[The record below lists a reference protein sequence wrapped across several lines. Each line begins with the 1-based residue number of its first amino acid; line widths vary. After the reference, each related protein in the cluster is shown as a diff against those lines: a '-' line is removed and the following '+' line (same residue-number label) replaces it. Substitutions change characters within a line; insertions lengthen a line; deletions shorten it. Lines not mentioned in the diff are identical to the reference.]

1 MEDDGIYSL
10 TVYGPVCCVCMYVC
24 TMYVC
29 MWALILFPF
38 PQYLRCAFFFTC
50 SFFFFACSA
59 LPSTSLSDL
68 LSSRRSLIT
77 HFANPSFSPSL
88 LVAFPFSYL
97 RLANQYYA
105 HSFDFP
111 LPHIRSPN
119 PQTCL
124 TYCTLFDFLARLA
137 DVYSSLI
144 LHDSPLLTIKQPPN
158 KAPPFL
164 LLANRPL

>member
-1 MEDDGIYSL
+1 
-10 TVYGPVCCVCMYVC
+10 MYVR
-24 TMYVC
+24 MYYVC
-29 MWALILFPF
+29 VYVGFDFISFP
-38 PQYLRCAFFFTC
+38 PILRCAFFFTC

-59 LPSTSLSDL
+59 LPSTSPSDL
-68 LSSRRSLIT
+68 LPRRSLIT
-77 HFANPSFSPSL
+77 HFANPSFSPSF

-97 RLANQYYA
+97 CLANQYYA
-105 HSFDFP
+105 HCSDFP
-111 LPHIRSPN
+111 LLHIRSPN

-164 LLANRPL
+164 LLANRLL

>member
-1 MEDDGIYSL
+1 MEDDGIDSL
-10 TVYGPVCCVCMYVC
+10 TVYGPVCCACMYVC

-29 MWALILFPF
+29 MWALILFPS
-38 PQYLRCAFFFTC
+38 PQFYAVLSFLPVPLFFCLLRSPINF
-50 SFFFFACSA
+50 SQRS
-59 LPSTSLSDL
+59 
-68 LSSRRSLIT
+68 SSRRSLIT

-88 LVAFPFSYL
+88 LVAFHFSYL
-97 RLANQYYA
+97 CLANQYYA
-105 HSFDFP
+105 HCSDFP
-111 LPHIRSPN
+111 LLHIRSPS

-164 LLANRPL
+164 LLANHLL

>member
-1 MEDDGIYSL
+1 MVPCA
-10 TVYGPVCCVCMYVC
+10 VYVCMYV

-38 PQYLRCAFFFTC
+38 PQFLRCAFFFTC
-50 SFFFFACSA
+50 SFFFFC
-59 LPSTSLSDL
+59 L
-68 LSSRRSLIT
+68 LRSPINFSQRSSFFSSLIT
-77 HFANPSFSPSL
+77 HFANPSFSPSF

-97 RLANQYYA
+97 RLAKQYYA

-111 LPHIRSPN
+111 LLHIRSPN

-124 TYCTLFDFLARLA
+124 SYCTLFDFLARLA